1 MASDSPASPT
11 FPSSKLP
18 PVAAQASSQ
27 AVRNALAE
35 YSQASSIPSSSV
47 SSPQL
52 AHSSSSDKDDE
63 EKDDRS
69 SLEEGEIPTE
79 PAGSS
84 TNNPI
89 TIFSSQTEFNVK
101 HPLYST
107 WTLWFDNATKNDKA
121 KNWDELIQQ
130 VMQVE
135 SVEEF
140 WGLYHNIV
148 PPSLIHVGSNY
159 YLFKEGIKPAWE
171 DPANAK
177 GGSWSIQLPRDRYR
191 DTVDKYWLY
200 TLLTAIGETFE
211 TPYTANDKPPATM
224 SFTDEVTGVV
234 ISARRMFFRISIW
247 TRSSDS
253 KELAQNIGRH
263 FKYGVLGI
271 SENAK
276 FPLSDGKSIQT
287 DCEFRSHT
295 DSQLKKKKP
304 TFTV

>member
-1 MASDSPASPT
+1 
-11 FPSSKLP
+11 
-18 PVAAQASSQ
+18 VAAQASSQ

-69 SLEEGEIPTE
+69 SLEDGEIPTE

-140 WGLYHNIV
+140 WGSV
-148 PPSLIHVGSNY
+148 PCSFDFPSTQG
-159 YLFKEGIKPAWE
+159 
-171 DPANAK
+171 
-177 GGSWSIQLPRDRYR
+177 
-191 DTVDKYWLY
+191 
-200 TLLTAIGETFE
+200 
-211 TPYTANDKPPATM
+211 
-224 SFTDEVTGVV
+224 
-234 ISARRMFFRISIW
+234 
-247 TRSSDS
+247 
-253 KELAQNIGRH
+253 
-263 FKYGVLGI
+263 
-271 SENAK
+271 
-276 FPLSDGKSIQT
+276 
-287 DCEFRSHT
+287 
-295 DSQLKKKKP
+295 KKKKKN
-304 TFTV
+304 